1 MGIGTVALTAKDGGR
16 IRELVDL
23 CLIVPTERTD
33 RAQEI
38 HLAIEHAICDALD
51 GEA

>member
-1 MGIGTVALTAKDGGR
+1 
-16 IRELVDL
+16 
-23 CLIVPTERTD
+23 LIVPTDRTD

-51 GEA
+51 AEA